1 MTLLP
6 RNSGAPGTCRRYYLN
21 KANGFTL
28 LELIVVCVLIGIM
41 LTISV
46 PSMRSTFFTNPLKST
61 ARQVVGLIN
70 EVRQTAVRNQQAYQL
85 RFSQLENRVWYEKD
99 ALEEDTLSIDE
110 ESVMQKQEI
119 QFPESVSIANVWL
132 HSSGVTSEEQTSIW
146 ISKKG
151 YMDQAA
157 IQLTDSGGDSLTIKL
172 NPFTEP
178 IIITEEFP
186 PN

>member
-6 RNSGAPGTCRRYYLN
+6 RNSGAPGTCQRYNLN
-21 KANGFTL
+21 KNKGFTL

-61 ARQVVGLIN
+61 ARQLVGLIN

-85 RFSQLENRVWYEKD
+85 YFSQLENRVWYEKD
-99 ALEEDTLSIDE
+99 VLEEDTLSIDE
-110 ESVMQKQEI
+110 ENVMQKQEI
-119 QFPESVSIANVWL
+119 QFPASVTIANVWL
-132 HSSGVTSEEQTSIW
+132 HSSGVTSEEQTSVW

-157 IQLTDSGGDSLTIKL
+157 IQLSENGGDSLTIKL

>member
-1 MTLLP
+1 M
-6 RNSGAPGTCRRYYLN
+6 RN
-21 KANGFTL
+21 
-28 LELIVVCVLIGIM
+28 
-41 LTISV
+41 
-46 PSMRSTFFTNPLKST
+46 TFLTNPLKST

-85 RFSQLENRVWYEKD
+85 HFSQLENRIWYEKD
-99 ALEEDTLSIDE
+99 APEETQSLEE
-110 ESVMQKQEI
+110 ESNKQKQEL
-119 QFPESVSIANVWL
+119 QFPESIRIANFWL
-132 HSSGVTSEEQTSIW
+132 HSSGVSSEEQTSLW

-157 IQLTDSGGDSLTIKL
+157 IQLSDSGSDSLTIKL

>member
-1 MTLLP
+1 
-6 RNSGAPGTCRRYYLN
+6 
-21 KANGFTL
+21 
-28 LELIVVCVLIGIM
+28 
-41 LTISV
+41 
-46 PSMRSTFFTNPLKST
+46 MRSTFFTNPLKST

-85 RFSQLENRVWYEKD
+85 HFSQLENRVWYEKD
-99 ALEEDTLSIDE
+99 VLEEDTLSIDE

-132 HSSGVTSEEQTSIW
+132 HSSGVASEEQTSIW

-157 IQLTDSGGDSLTIKL
+157 IQLSESGGDSLTIKL

-178 IIITEEFP
+178 IIISEEFP